1 MSIFDRT
8 MGMSPEEIERLKPF
22 GFAPGLYSLSCCS
35 NCKEG
40 FTGDKRSWTCRT
52 CAEEMAAAQALIAA
66 TQPTRQQK
74 CAELAKKMFPAAE
87 IEPSSCGQGVDVRIY
102 DKPNETRSWYNFDP
116 YEDHEACHALLAAM
130 VSEDSEIDSDEIIF
144 LSKLMKNYSYLWQP
158 GKVEFNAGEVRSI
171 IFRALIA
178 DPAIRA
184 EAAWR
189 SIQEAR

>member
-1 MSIFDRT
+1 MSIFDHT

-22 GFAPGLYSLSCCS
+22 GFAPGLYLLPCCS
-35 NCKEG
+35 NCKGG
-40 FTGDKRSWTCRT
+40 FTGDKRSSTCRT

-66 TQPTRQQK
+66 TQPTRRQK

-87 IEPSSCGQGVDVRIY
+87 IEPSSSGQGVDVRIY

-116 YEDHEACHALLAAM
+116 YGDHEACHALMLWLASQGPVIVASFVM
-130 VSEDSEIDSDEIIF
+130 NLAEMTRNERMQMSFEGWQI
-144 LSKLMKNYSYLWQP
+144 MGYLT
-158 GKVEFNAGEVRSI
+158 
-171 IFRALIA
+171 A

>member
-1 MSIFDRT
+1 
-8 MGMSPEEIERLKPF
+8 
-22 GFAPGLYSLSCCS
+22 
-35 NCKEG
+35 
-40 FTGDKRSWTCRT
+40 
-52 CAEEMAAAQALIAA
+52 
-66 TQPTRQQK
+66 
-74 CAELAKKMFPAAE
+74 
-87 IEPSSCGQGVDVRIY
+87 
-102 DKPNETRSWYNFDP
+102 
-116 YEDHEACHALLAAM
+116 M